1 MENITVDELFHNCLY
16 SSIAHAVYTL
26 KNPFFAYE
34 QSWDSYNYSFHFGSS
49 RGTIAFDLKRK
60 IVAGAMRKEDSSR
73 VFLYPDEMI
82 AKDLFRQAPE
92 EIIRLATN
100 ETLKYL
106 YDAIGDFTGPVATTG
121 FWLEKEKL
129 FLCDS
134 EAVFFQH
141 GGEYIK
147 VLFDNHKSLR
157 TYWLEQYGLSTK
169 EIDLVDE
176 AFQLYLSG
184 GNKLVLDR
192 SYKSLTKQKG
202 YEEMVKCFAEI
213 GIDVKVKTGLF

>member
-60 IVAGAMRKEDSSR
+60 IVAGAMRKEDSPR

-100 ETLKYL
+100 ETLMYL
-106 YDAIGDFTGPVATTG
+106 YDTIGDFTGPVATTG

-134 EAVFFQH
+134 EAVFFQN

-147 VLFDNHKSLR
+147 VIFDNHKSLR
-157 TYWLEQYGLSTK
+157 TYWLEQYELSTR

-213 GIDVKVKTGLF
+213 GIDVKVKIGFF